1 MSAVLY
7 EPTGAAREYAALAFN
22 PYKGCNHGCKYC
34 YAPNATFKNRQVFH
48 NEATPRDNILMKL
61 DKDIVRLM
69 KKGIKKDPVLLS
81 FTCDPYQDMESEH
94 RLTQQSIN
102 ILNANGFPVRIL
114 TKAGDLAQRDFDLL
128 VKYDFNEFGTS
139 LTFTDDAKSLE
150 WEPNAALPQERID
163 NLIAAKEKGI
173 STWASIEPIVDPEQS
188 LELIDLTHEFVDFYG
203 VGKLNYNKKISGIF
217 NWKEV
222 REKIIKKLKKY
233 KKRYTLHKSL
243 KDA

>member
-1 MSAVLY
+1 MSVLY

-22 PYKGCNHGCKYC
+22 PYKGCDHGCTYC
-34 YAPNATFKNRQVFH
+34 YAPLVTRKNRQVFH
-48 NEATPRDNILMKL
+48 NETAPRKDILMRL
-61 DKDIVRLM
+61 DKDITRMM

-81 FTCDPYQDMESEH
+81 FTCDPYQDMEQTH
-94 RLTQQSIN
+94 RLTQRSIN
-102 ILNANGFPVRIL
+102 ILNANGFPVEIL
-114 TKAGDLAQRDFDLL
+114 TKAGKLAQRDFDLL
-128 VKYDFNEFGTS
+128 AKYDFNKFGTS

-173 STWASIEPIVDPEQS
+173 STWVSIEPIVVPEQS

-217 NWKEV
+217 NWKNV
-222 REKIIKKLKKY
+222 REKIIKKLKRYKKKY
-233 KKRYTLHKSL
+233 KLHQSL
-243 KDA
+243 KEA